1 MPYPRICYICVRPKR
16 VLLYLDNKLKE
27 KLVKLHKTLRIIFC
41 HKYKNSN
48 FACSKLFINENYG
61 NFFFKTREIGN
72 CFLKNPI
79 KQKKINALNVQRSNG
94 LKLWVI
100 FFLKHSHLGIHLI
113 QFTRYF
119 NCLHYLSI
127 QLACFGRL

>member
-1 MPYPRICYICVRPKR
+1 MPYPRICYIRVRPKR

-48 FACSKLFINENYG
+48 FACSKLFINENNG

-72 CFLKNPI
+72 CFLKKTNKIEEDKRI
-79 KQKKINALNVQRSNG
+79 KCTTL
-94 LKLWVI
+94 
-100 FFLKHSHLGIHLI
+100 
-113 QFTRYF
+113 
-119 NCLHYLSI
+119 
-127 QLACFGRL
+127 

>member
-1 MPYPRICYICVRPKR
+1 MPYPRICYIRVCPKP
-16 VLLYLDNKLKE
+16 VLLYLDDKFKE

-79 KQKKINALNVQRSNG
+79 KLKKINALNVQCSNG

-127 QLACFGRL
+127 